1 MSISSTPIPDR
12 IYGIGRSGFGDA
24 WAAGEI
30 FQAPGRI
37 ELIGNH
43 LDYNGGPVL
52 AAAIDRKIAI
62 GLSTDGIHGAIRV
75 IFGDLGA
82 RLVHTVEPPWSND
95 WQSTS
100 EAPEPVDYL
109 RGVITALSRRGI
121 PVRRGIDLVVTGDLP
136 HGIGISSSAALC
148 VALVLAVASER
159 PEPAEIVLIAQ
170 EAEHRVGSPCG
181 TMDQSA
187 SVYGGLIRYDGASG
201 EVVPVAADLRRHRL
215 VVVNSGVVR
224 SLATS
229 AYPERVRETAQA
241 VQLLRERWRA
251 DLTALAAIQIRELAE
266 VVDALESAG
275 EPTLA
280 KRVRHVVTETDRVH
294 RAERAIADADW
305 IMVGRLMTESG
316 QSSALNYEIS
326 HRLVEQVVTICR
338 NHPGV
343 RGARM
348 MGGGQG
354 GSALVLVAEEAVAGL
369 LHRLDS
375 DYFKEL
381 GNGAPQIRT
390 LPCTFAAGAGRMSV
404 LQAS

>member
-1 MSISSTPIPDR
+1 MSISSPSIPDR
-12 IYGIGRSGFGDA
+12 INGIGRSGFGDA

-37 ELIGNH
+37 EVIGNH

-62 GLSTDGIHGAIRV
+62 GLSSDGIHGAIRV
-75 IFGDLGA
+75 IFGDLGN
-82 RLVHTVEPPWSND
+82 RLVHTIELPWPND
-95 WQSTS
+95 WRATS
-100 EAPEPVDYL
+100 ATPKSVDYL
-109 RGVITALSRRGI
+109 RGIITALSRRGI
-121 PVRRGIDLVVTGDLP
+121 RVRDGIDLVVSGDLP

-181 TMDQSA
+181 TMDQST
-187 SVYGGLIRYDGASG
+187 SVYGGLIRFDGASG
-201 EVVPVAADLRRHRL
+201 EVVPVAADLRRHRF
-215 VVVNSGVVR
+215 VVVNSGIVR

-229 AYPERVRETAQA
+229 AYPERVRETALA

-251 DLTALAAIQIRELAE
+251 GLTALAAIQIWELDE

-275 EPTLA
+275 ESGLA

-294 RAERAIADADW
+294 RAERAIVDADW
-305 IMVGRLMTESG
+305 TTVGRLMIESG
-316 QSSALNYEIS
+316 QSSALDYEIS
-326 HRLVEQVVTICR
+326 HRQVEQVVTICR
-338 NHPGV
+338 HHPGV

-369 LHRLDS
+369 LTRLDS
-375 DYFKEL
+375 DYFTEL
-381 GNGAPQIRT
+381 GNDAPQIRT
-390 LPCTFAAGAGRMSV
+390 LPCTFAGGAGPLPV